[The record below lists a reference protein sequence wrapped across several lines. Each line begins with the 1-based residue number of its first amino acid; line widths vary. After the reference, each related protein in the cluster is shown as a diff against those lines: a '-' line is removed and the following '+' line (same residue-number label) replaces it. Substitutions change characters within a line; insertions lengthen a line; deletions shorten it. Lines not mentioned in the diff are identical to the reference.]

1 MTLFFCSSIFFFI
14 FFLIYSK
21 VWKRFRV
28 DTPTGSG
35 IILLFPLSLIF
46 FQLNININ
54 LYFIL
59 LTLIL
64 VYYCD
69 DLFGLNYR
77 IRIFL
82 QCCASLILYYLYF
95 EFYYSNLFFII
106 FLLFPFLVNVLNF
119 QDGRDL
125 NISLILFLVFLAI
138 KITTD
143 NSIINQVSLIT
154 IILIILFS
162 FFNKE
167 KNNIYLGDSG
177 CYAASVLIFTIIFL
191 EIENLNLIKSVISIL
206 IFSILDV
213 LFVLLYRI
221 YKKENLLTRNY
232 YHIYQFAFKENKY
245 FLYLLPNLI
254 ISIINLLISFN
265 LNFDINWFLII
276 LLINLFYLF
285 LIRYFLNL
293 TKA

>member
-1 MTLFFCSSIFFFI
+1 
-14 FFLIYSK
+14 LIYAK
-21 VWKRFRV
+21 VWKKFRV

-54 LYFIL
+54 LYLIL

-64 VYYCD
+64 IYYCD
-69 DLFGLNYR
+69 DLFGLNYK
-77 IRIFL
+77 IRILL

-95 EFYYSNLFFII
+95 EFYYSNLFLII

-143 NSIINQVSLIT
+143 NSIINQVSLII

-177 CYAASVLIFTIIFL
+177 CYAASVLIFAIILL
-191 EIENLNLIKSVISIL
+191 EIDNLNLIKSVISIL

-213 LFVLLYRI
+213 LFVLLYRL

-232 YHIYQFAFKENKY
+232 YHIYQFVFKENKY

-254 ISIINLLISFN
+254 ISTINFLISFN
-265 LNFDINWFLII
+265 LNFDLDWFLLI

-285 LIRYFLNL
+285 LIRYFLNIR
-293 TKA
+293 KA

>member
-1 MTLFFCSSIFFFI
+1 MTLFFVVQFFYI
-14 FFLIYSK
+14 FLIYSK

-69 DLFGLNYR
+69 DLFSLNYR

-95 EFYYSNLFFII
+95 EFYYSNLFLII
-106 FLLFPFLVNVLNF
+106 FYYSFLINVLNF

-143 NSIINQVSLIT
+143 NSIINQVSLNN
-154 IILIILFS
+154 
-162 FFNKE
+162 FN
-167 KNNIYLGDSG
+167 Y
-177 CYAASVLIFTIIFL
+177 FIFL
-191 EIENLNLIKSVISIL
+191 
-206 IFSILDV
+206 F
-213 LFVLLYRI
+213 
-221 YKKENLLTRNY
+221 
-232 YHIYQFAFKENKY
+232 
-245 FLYLLPNLI
+245 
-254 ISIINLLISFN
+254 
-265 LNFDINWFLII
+265 
-276 LLINLFYLF
+276 
-285 LIRYFLNL
+285 
-293 TKA
+293 